1 MGVDLVLAEKAV
13 EIDQIIKGRLL
24 QSAKDLTGLEN
35 PKSTAQLK
43 AWIEDTAGIE
53 VDSLNKKN
61 IAAVRSKADRS

>member
-1 MGVDLVLAEKAV
+1 MY
-13 EIDQIIKGRLL
+13 QGRRTL
-24 QSAKDLTGLEN
+24 QAA

-61 IAAVRSKADRS
+61 IAAVRSKALELFENGITYF